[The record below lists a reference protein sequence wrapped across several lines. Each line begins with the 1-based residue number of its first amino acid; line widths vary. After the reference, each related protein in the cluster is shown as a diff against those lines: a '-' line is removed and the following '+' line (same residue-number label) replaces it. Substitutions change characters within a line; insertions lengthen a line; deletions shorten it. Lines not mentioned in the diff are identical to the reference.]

1 MDLFSKT
8 KKKSIV
14 AVSAAGGFLLQFA
27 WACQLAN
34 APWAVSL
41 SRCQIEADAVMLR
54 ACEFWGFSF
63 KKKKISGASATVIG
77 QRPASAKTSQPGSN
91 AGKPAG
97 HHHHHS
103 RFIKLSSFHNQ

>member
-1 MDLFSKT
+1 MDLFSK

-14 AVSAAGGFLLQFA
+14 AVSAAGEFLLQFA

-41 SRCQIEADAVMLR
+41 SRCQIEADAVMPR

-77 QRPASAKTSQPGSN
+77 QQPASAKT
-91 AGKPAG
+91 G
-97 HHHHHS
+97 HAARQQRRKACRASPSPQQVH
-103 RFIKLSSFHNQ
+103 